1 MRASRLDHGH
11 ARGRK
16 VMSRTARIGVA
27 LAGLVILLIVALLVQ
42 ATTDSNLA
50 TWIAVGA
57 FFVVMVARWFLLA
70 R

>member
-1 MRASRLDHGH
+1 
-11 ARGRK
+11 
-16 VMSRTARIGVA
+16 MSRTARIGVA